1 MLNRL
6 LTSTHSKE
14 FYTIAIGCCVTFL
27 CVCGLLTIYSVT
39 SVGNVEAGVD
49 PFGDLRSQA
58 IYLGLGLVFCIVL
71 ARVPQVFNKAGV
83 GIWVYYG
90 ICIVGILAV
99 PFVGVT
105 VNGATRWLN
114 LGFATIQPS
123 EFLKIALMLVL
134 VKILSEY
141 SRGEI
146 DGKRAGGIVVLFV
159 ALPLVFLF
167 FTQRDLGTT
176 FVLGA
181 TLLCLAYIAGV
192 SYFLLGIIAAGGF
205 LLIIADFASGGF
217 RSGRLVYLNPWN
229 DGQGGYGTGYNII
242 RSYYAIASGGVI
254 GNGIGASHEKYDY
267 LYAADNDFIFAVIC
281 EEMGFVGGIVV
292 ILCVLVIFFC
302 CVRIA
307 NAQEQMETKLV
318 VYGAGFLLLIQSLL
332 NIGCTVGVLPTTGKP
347 LPFVSS
353 GGSSILTSF
362 ILLGI
367 ILNSVM
373 HSEVE
378 TRADRKRSKI
388 NIYSKSDVPKTEKKQ
403 RRTGEKTPTRSRT
416 RFDI

>member
-1 MLNRL
+1 MLNKL

-14 FYTIAIGCCVTFL
+14 FYTIVIGCCVTFL

-58 IYLGLGLVFCIVL
+58 VYLALGVVLCIVL
-71 ARVPQVFNKAGV
+71 TRVPQVYNRAGV
-83 GIWVYYG
+83 GIWIFYAFCVAA
-90 ICIVGILAV
+90 VLAV
-99 PFVGVT
+99 PFIGVT
-105 VNGATRWLN
+105 VNGATRWIN
-114 LGFATIQPS
+114 LGFATLQPS

-141 SRGEI
+141 SRGDI
-146 DGKRAGGIVVLFV
+146 DSTKAGIIVGVAV
-159 ALPLVFLF
+159 ALPLGILF
-167 FTQRDLGTT
+167 FTQKDLGTT

-192 SYFLLGIIAAGGF
+192 NRILIGVIMVAGILLV
-205 LLIIADFASGGF
+205 LADFASGGF
-217 RSGRLVYLNPWN
+217 RSERLVYINPWN
-229 DGQGGYGTGYNII
+229 DGQGGYGSGYNII
-242 RSYYAIASGGVI
+242 RSYYAIASGGIV

-292 ILCVLVIFFC
+292 ILCVLIIFFC
-302 CVRIA
+302 CVKIA
-307 NAQEQMETKLV
+307 NSQQQMETKLV

-353 GGSSILTSF
+353 GGSSILASF

-378 TRADRKRSKI
+378 TRADRKRSQI
-388 NIYSKSDVPKTEKKQ
+388 NIYTKTDVPKMEKRQ
-403 RRTGEKTPTRSRT
+403 RRVGGKTPTRSRT